1 MDKQQVFELKEKLK
15 TEKDYNI
22 IYVDFANP
30 KHVIVNHDIDAYS
43 PLDLEHFAKF
53 YVFNDNF
60 MRVYTRRGPKH
71 FTFQE
76 IKKEDFE
83 EGAMEKSFFVDY
95 SNYTKL
101 YMRVGKIKGIS
112 SLQYLR
118 FEK

>member
-1 MDKQQVFELKEKLK
+1 MEKQQISELKEKLQGK
-15 TEKDYNI
+15 EYNI

-30 KHVIVNHDIDAYS
+30 KHVLVNHDINAYS
-43 PLDLEHFAKF
+43 TLDLDRFAKL
-53 YVFNDNF
+53 YVFNDDF

-83 EGAMEKSFFVDY
+83 PGYSEKAFFVTY
-95 SNYTKL
+95 SEYTKL
-101 YMRVGKIKGIS
+101 YMRVGKIDGNSTI
-112 SLQYLR
+112 QYVR

>member
-1 MDKQQVFELKEKLK
+1 MDRQQINELKEKL
-15 TEKDYNI
+15 EEEACYNI

-60 MRVYTRRGPKH
+60 MRIYTRRGPKY

-76 IKKEDFE
+76 IKKEDFD
-83 EGAMEKSFFVDY
+83 EGALEKVFYVDY
-95 SNYTKL
+95 SEYNKL
-101 YMRVGKIKGIS
+101 RMRIGKIKGVS
-112 SLQYLR
+112 TLQYLR